1 MRRSPAPL
9 FAPPSGRTSGR
20 WRRTGR
26 GGESERAAGRG
37 ACARADVRCAA
48 GAKKNPRRSGGGL
61 ALAGRAGGEIRRGR
75 QRARRG
81 AAAFSR
87 RRSISAGSL
96 TLARKIIAAMMY
108 GLKEAS
114 R

>member
-9 FAPPSGRTSGR
+9 LRAIGAHIRARAANG
-20 WRRTGR
+20 TGR
-26 GGESERAAGRG
+26 RIGAGRRAG
-37 ACARADVRCAA
+37 RMPRADVRCAA